1 MREEVRP
8 TRSSPGVLL
17 AIGAFFAALW
27 APLGHRAF
35 LELHWMKI
43 GAPLALLTMWLGLS
57 SRRQPGAAR
66 RGLPRWD
73 HDERLL
79 ACLLTAAYLVHQIEE
94 HWVDLL
100 GRRYP
105 LYEILNELLA
115 GAFGA
120 AADGAM
126 TPAAIFF
133 VNTTLVWLTGF
144 LSIWRGG
151 GFAVDALAGVVT
163 VNGIAHIVQALA
175 TGTYNP
181 GLATALSLFAPLA
194 FAAARGR
201 RAASATT
208 ARRLGLGALWG
219 LAAHALLV
227 AGVVASN
234 VHGVVPT
241 TAFYAV
247 LATWGALPALIG
259 QYASERDPAPLS
271 QVE

>member
-1 MREEVRP
+1 M
-8 TRSSPGVLL
+8 
-17 AIGAFFAALW
+17 
-27 APLGHRAF
+27 
-35 LELHWMKI
+35 
-43 GAPLALLTMWLGLS
+43 
-57 SRRQPGAAR
+57 
-66 RGLPRWD
+66 
-73 HDERLL
+73 L